1 MTQEYLEAAVRDARE
16 AEAYAIALEEAFIAA
31 MQLVAD
37 FSNDAHLVQ
46 WALGV
51 IAEMSGE
58 QGDE

>member
-31 MQLVAD
+31 MRIVAD
-37 FSNDAHLVQ
+37 FSNDAHLVK

-51 IAEMSGE
+51 IAEMEGKN
-58 QGDE
+58 DA